1 MIKKILIAAIVAIP
15 MCLSAQTLKFGT
27 VNTQQIFEAMPE
39 KSQAETTLNE
49 ISKKYQ
55 DEFDVL
61 NNEGQKKYTEFQ
73 ALDENTPQ
81 SIKERRI
88 QEMQEIQAKI
98 EEFQKMATQ
107 DIQKQQEQLLAPI
120 MQKIQQAVQSVGS
133 ENGYTFIFEMSPA
146 LILYAGATAEDV
158 TSLVKTKLG
167 LK

>member
-1 MIKKILIAAIVAIP
+1 MIKKILIAAIVALP

-27 VNTQQIFEAMPE
+27 VNTQQVFELMPE
-39 KSQAETTLNE
+39 KAEAETKLQE

-55 DEFDVL
+55 EEYDVL
-61 NNEGQKKYTEFQ
+61 NNEGQKKFTEFQ
-73 ALDENTPQ
+73 ALGEDTPQ

-88 QEMQEIQAKI
+88 QDMQEIQSKI

-120 MQKIQQAVQSVGS
+120 MQKIQQAVQAVGS
-133 ENGYTFIFEMSPA
+133 ENGYTFIFELTPS
-146 LILYAGATAEDV
+146 ILYTGATAEDV
-158 TSLVKTKLG
+158 TPLVKTKLG